1 MKTDSVKHLHED
13 QLALAMVDVGVL
25 PPVVREHLSLCPDCQ
40 GKRRAFEL
48 EMEALGSMAHRLVP
62 RPRRRVRIPEM
73 KKPVFGWF
81 SGYLSWGMASAACSL
96 LVVFFL
102 GWSVFFKVLPERRL
116 AGLEKEI
123 QRDGQLMAEIN
134 DLVENPLP
142 ATYRA
147 ISGEDY
153 TRVDDDLMD
162 FIVPR
167 VEEDGSS
174 PSPAG

>member
-1 MKTDSVKHLHED
+1 LKTDSLIHLHED
-13 QLALAMVDVGVL
+13 QLALAIVDVGAL
-25 PPVVREHLSLCPDCQ
+25 PSAVRDHLSTCPGCQ
-40 GKRRAFEL
+40 EKKRAFEL
-48 EMEALGSMAHRLVP
+48 EIETLGSMAHRLVP
-62 RPRRRVRIPEM
+62 RPRRRVRIPEI

-81 SGYLSWGMASAACSL
+81 SGYPSWRMASAACAL

-102 GWSVFFKVLPERRL
+102 GWNVYFKVLPERRL

-123 QRDGQLMAEIN
+123 QRDGQFMAEIN

-142 ATYRA
+142 AAYRA

-153 TRVDDDLMD
+153 TEVDDDLMD
-162 FIVPR
+162 FIIPR

-174 PSPAG
+174 PSPA